1 MGTPSDSD
9 KIARFMNLPHLTR
22 DLPGI
27 GGVLRQHPE
36 DFEVHELPL
45 YPASGDGEHVL
56 CEIEKKGL
64 STFDAVDRLARA
76 LDANPRDIGFAGM
89 KDADAVTRQHLTIP
103 RVDVEKALAVE
114 AHGIKVLS
122 AARHRNKLRL
132 GHLAGN
138 RFVIKV
144 RETES
149 NAVDVARPILDR
161 LATTGMPNFF
171 GEQRFGRRGDNHL
184 VGAAL
189 LSGDANQV
197 IKLLLGTPI
206 KNVDPSN
213 VFEARRFFEAGDYE
227 AAMAKW
233 PRSSGIERR
242 VLARFINTG
251 SAKKAMQLVEPKLKR
266 LWVSALQSRLFND
279 VVEVRL
285 DALGQLLEG
294 DLAYL
299 HDRGACFTVEDVA
312 KEQPR
317 ADAFEISPTGPMLG
331 YRMTLPQ
338 GAALAVEQAI
348 YDRYGLDRESF
359 KRPDLEGG
367 KGDRR
372 PIRVRP
378 TETSLTSGTDEHG
391 PFVAVGFTLPPGSFA
406 TVVMGE
412 IMKATVEDAA

>member
-1 MGTPSDSD
+1 
-9 KIARFMNLPHLTR
+9 MNLPHLTR

-27 GGVLRQHPE
+27 GGLLRERPE

-64 STFDAVDRLARA
+64 STFDAVDRLGRA
-76 LDANPRDIGFAGM
+76 LDVNPRDIGFAGM
-89 KDADAVTRQHLTIP
+89 KDADAVTRQHVTIP
-103 RVDVEKALAVE
+103 RVDVDAVLAAQSPGVN
-114 AHGIKVLS
+114 VLS

-144 RETES
+144 REVAS
-149 NAVDVARPILDR
+149 DAADVARPILER
-161 LATTGMPNFF
+161 LSTTGMPNFF
-171 GEQRFGRRGDNHL
+171 GEQRFGRRGDNHEI
-184 VGAAL
+184 GAAML
-189 LSGDANQV
+189 RGDADATL
-197 IKLLLGTPI
+197 KLLLGAAI

-213 VFEARRFFEAGDYE
+213 IFEARRFFDAGDFE
-227 AAMAKW
+227 AAMQKW

-251 SAKKAMQLVEPKLKR
+251 SAKKALQLVEPKLKR
-266 LWVSALQSRLFND
+266 LWVSALQSRMFND
-279 VVEVRL
+279 VVELRL
-285 DALGQLLEG
+285 DALGQLLQG

-312 KEQPR
+312 AEQPR

-331 YRMTLPQ
+331 YRMTLPA
-338 GAALAVEQAI
+338 GAALSAEQAI
-348 YDRYGLDRESF
+348 YDRYGLSRETF

-378 TETSLTSGTDEHG
+378 TETSLSSGADEHG
-391 PFVAVGFTLPPGSFA
+391 AYVSVGFTLPPGSFA

-412 IMKATVEDAA
+412 IMKAMANEE